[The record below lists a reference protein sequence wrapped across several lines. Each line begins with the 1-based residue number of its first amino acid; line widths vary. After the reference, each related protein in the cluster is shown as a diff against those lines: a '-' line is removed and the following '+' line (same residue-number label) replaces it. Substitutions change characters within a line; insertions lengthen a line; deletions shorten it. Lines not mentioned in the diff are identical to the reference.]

1 LFPLTGPN
9 GTGSGEKFTEQAG
22 STRQVT
28 SCPGA
33 YIPAR
38 RSRLL
43 EQCIYELEVAT
54 GR

>member
-1 LFPLTGPN
+1 MR
-9 GTGSGEKFTEQAG
+9 TGSGEKFTEQAG

-33 YIPAR
+33 YIPAPC